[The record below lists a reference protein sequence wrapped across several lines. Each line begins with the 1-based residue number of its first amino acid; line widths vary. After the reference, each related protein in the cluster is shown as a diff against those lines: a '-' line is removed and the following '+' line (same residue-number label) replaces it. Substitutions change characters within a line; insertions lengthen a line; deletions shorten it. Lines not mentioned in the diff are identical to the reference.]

1 MVLDSLFILN
11 DAGAPIMQK
20 HWGTD
25 LSMQRATR
33 VVIPAFSRY
42 LTSQT
47 DAAPI
52 WSGPLSTTC
61 MHIQRGSLTYT
72 AVVSTEVAPLE
83 ILELLESISTLLYEY
98 TGQVATELTIK
109 ENFVCVYQLLSE
121 MVDSGRVVTTDTS
134 VLRGLVPVPTLMGRV
149 IENVSGFSTN
159 TLASSTASHDA
170 PWRARGIRHT
180 SNEFFVDIV
189 DRIDAIIDTNGTCV
203 SYDILGDISCKSR
216 LSGMPHL
223 VMTLSRAR
231 ELDDMAFHPCVV
243 RRMWDAERTI
253 AFVPPDGPFKL
264 ASYHLAP
271 QTMRTMPLRILG
283 EAKCT
288 ENGMTVHVV
297 VQPGETGSRCVEN
310 IRIRVPLDSRAYNIG
325 VQCKSGTHM
334 VTTSRRPQVEWTL
347 DSVRP
352 SDSAIRLTIQ
362 YSLRNAEQSDS
373 TSAAFVTFE
382 VPGHSVSAIKVDALR
397 LLRESYKLFK
407 GVRYSTVA
415 GSFQVRF

>member
-1 MVLDSLFILN
+1 
-11 DAGAPIMQK
+11 
-20 HWGTD
+20 
-25 LSMQRATR
+25 MQRATR

-42 LTSQT
+42 LTSHT
-47 DAAPI
+47 DITPI
-52 WSGPLSTTC
+52 WPGPLSTTC
-61 MHIQRGSLTYT
+61 MHIQRGDLTYT

-121 MVDSGRVVTTDTS
+121 MIDSGRVVTTDTS
-134 VLRGLVPVPTLMGRV
+134 VLRGLVPVPSLMGRV

-159 TLASSTASHDA
+159 TLANSTASHDA
-170 PWRARGIRHT
+170 PWRARNIRHT
-180 SNEFFVDIV
+180 SNQFFVDIV
-189 DRIDAIIDTNGTCV
+189 DRIDAIIDTTGTCV
-203 SYDILGDISCKSR
+203 SYDILGDITCKSR

-223 VMTLSRAR
+223 VMTLNRAR
-231 ELDDMAFHPCVV
+231 ELDDVAFHPCVV
-243 RRMWDAERTI
+243 RRTWDAERTI

-264 ASYHLAP
+264 ASYHMATQALS
-271 QTMRTMPLRILG
+271 RSMPLRVLG
-283 EAKCT
+283 EARCT
-288 ENGMTVHVV
+288 ENGMTVCVTV
-297 VQPGETGSRCVEN
+297 EPGETGSRSVEN

-347 DSVRP
+347 DEIRP
-352 SDSAIRLTIQ
+352 SDSAIRLVIQ
-362 YSLRNAEQSDS
+362 YSTRNAVQSDS
-373 TSAAFVTFE
+373 TNAAFVTFE
-382 VPGHSVSAIKVDALR
+382 VPGYSVSSIKVDALR